1 MGKYSALQG
10 DVFSVFG
17 AVAWKNEAIPTVP
30 SNFVATD
37 IGTTYIRV
45 SIVANHVGSMHPL
58 GSVSG
63 QLLIDIFTPAG
74 FGPSATN
81 LIADKL
87 DEYLVGK
94 LIKTTDMGQS
104 QFASS
109 TLAMLGSD
117 AANPSLHR
125 SLYTIPFNHFG
136 N

>member
-1 MGKYSALQG
+1 MGKYSALQD
-10 DVFSVFG
+10 DVFSIFSTTE
-17 AVAWKNEAIPTVP
+17 WKAENIPAVP
-30 SNFVATD
+30 SNFVAK
-37 IGTTYIRV
+37 GVGSTYIRI
-45 SIVANHVGSMHPL
+45 SIVASSVGSLHPN

-94 LIKTTDMGQS
+94 LIKTTSSGQS

-109 TLAMLGSD
+109 TLTVLGSD
-117 AANPSLHR
+117 TANPSLHR